1 MAVQELEPF
10 FATVPQ
16 CFQDHANV
24 LLRNRDAFSGYDRR
38 FCFPHGDQ
46 RVVYI
51 PETASK
57 L

>member
-46 RVVYI
+46 RLVYI